1 MIVKTKLRHIP
12 EKGLRN
18 VMFISD
24 HGIKRNNELDGINK
38 IPGSKRLSIYNDYD
52 IVKRLAKNLKVNN
65 FKEITINHLAE
76 NNHFDKRLMNN
87 IFLRY
92 YNPQLIKDLIGIKIG
107 EFKPEGISNSYIKK
121 VQNSLKNY
129 SDSMYI
135 KKYSTSSNCISLVKT
150 INERNTDPV
159 RTAKAI
165 RQILIDINEGRF
177 TYDTL
182 SKALDNKNK
191 HISSLYD
198 KIMDNM
204 YFYLN
209 IKKYIKDFNMYGYFI
224 HDGIRYKN
232 ASDLDIPIYCPLI
245 GLLKPNK
252 SGYILNEELELV
264 KADKE

>member
-18 VMFISD
+18 VMFIHD
-24 HGIKRNNELDGINK
+24 NGIKRNSELDGITK
-38 IPGSKRLSIYNDYD
+38 IPGSKRASLYSDYET
-52 IVKRLAKNLKVNN
+52 VKRLAESFNLDD
-65 FKEITINHLAE
+65 FREITIYHLADH
-76 NNHFDKRLMNN
+76 NYLDKRIMNN

-92 YNPQLIKDLIGIKIG
+92 YNQQLIKDLIAIKIG
-107 EFKPEGISNSYIKK
+107 EYRPKGIDPKYIGRVKK
-121 VQNSLKNY
+121 ALKKY
-129 SDSMYI
+129 SDSAYL
-135 KKYSTSSNCISLVKT
+135 KKYSTSSNCISLIKT
-150 INERNTDPV
+150 INEKNVDPV

-165 RQILIDINEGRF
+165 RQILVDINDGKF

-182 SKALDNKNK
+182 FDALGGKNK
-191 HISSLYD
+191 RTSEIYD
-198 KIMDNM
+198 KIMENM

-209 IKKYIKDFNMYGYFI
+209 VKKYIKDFNTYGYFI

-232 ASDLDIPIYCPLI
+232 TTELNIPMYCPLM

-264 KADKE
+264 ETTKE